1 MIPPKQCKAK
11 LSDKLI
17 INEKFIQLTFEWT
30 EPHDVLFSAGQ
41 YISLSIPGSQFRR
54 SYSICSNPGKEHG
67 FDLLIDLSPN
77 GIGVQYLNS
86 LQFGQEISCLCPL
99 GIFTVPEGIAA
110 PLHFIATGSGIA
122 PFRAMVLDQLQDKKS
137 TQPITLY
144 WGMRDP
150 NMLFWED
157 EFAELMQAFP
167 NFQFHPVISQAPE
180 DWPLCRG
187 HVTDC
192 LTVHPLLPGAHYFAC
207 GIEKMVLDVL
217 TLLESKGITKEYLHR
232 EKFY

>member
-11 LSDKLI
+11 LSEKLLL
-17 INEKFIQLTFEWT
+17 NDRFIQFTFEWT
-30 EPHDVLFSAGQ
+30 EPHQVTFAAGQ
-41 YISLSIPGSQFRR
+41 YMSILLPDSQMRR
-54 SYSICSNPGKEHG
+54 SYSICSNPAKEHG
-67 FDLLIDLSPN
+67 FDLMLDIAPN
-77 GIGVQYLNS
+77 GIGVKYLQS
-86 LQFGQEISCLCPL
+86 LEFGQEISCLCPL
-99 GIFTVPEGIAA
+99 GVFTVPETVTG

-122 PFRAMVLDQLQDKKS
+122 PYRSMVLDQLQNKKN
-137 TQPITLY
+137 TQPIMLY
-144 WGMRDP
+144 WGMREP
-150 NMLFWED
+150 NMIFWED

-192 LTVHPLLPGAHYFAC
+192 LSTHALLPNTHYFAC
-207 GIEKMVLDVL
+207 GSEKMVTDVL
-217 TLLESKGITKEYLHR
+217 TLLQTKGVPKEQLHR